1 VDPAAKYEINTT
13 SGVAAV
19 RGSQMLVQVV
29 NDGTTSVYNLEGA
42 ISFSA
47 QGSTVAIPVGSGS
60 TAKPGQTP
68 SRQCQGCPRSRN
80 FRARRQ
86 LPRRRLAAD
95 RSVAEYRR
103 QVLRGLP
110 GRQLDGGL

>member
-1 VDPAAKYEINTT
+1 
-13 SGVAAV
+13 
-19 RGSQMLVQVV
+19 MLVQVV

-68 SRQCQGCPRSRN
+68 SAPVPGLPASRN

-86 LPRRRLAAD
+86 LPRRSAAAD

-110 GRQLDGGL
+110 GRQLDGDYKNSPMSGRAVIPRTSTRRSQPV